1 MRRIAHWGKIAIV
14 KCPTALRRLGE
25 NSTHAIVE
33 IPASRTLKGVRLDT
47 IYTGLSGTFEDCV
60 KYVNERYG
68 IDYNPKWSELEYTE
82 EKRKRHEKRMMKI
95 FNR

>member
-1 MRRIAHWGKIAIV
+1 MHWGKIAIV

-25 NSTHAIVE
+25 NSTHAVVE
-33 IPASRTLKGVRLDT
+33 YPASKSLKGVRLET

-60 KYVNERYG
+60 RYVKERYG
-68 IDYNPKWSELEYTE
+68 IEYTRNWWELEYTE
-82 EKRKRHEKRMMKI
+82 EKQKLHEKRMQKR